1 MLSFSRIEM
10 KLDRMESRYT
20 LPDVEGNETNMFNI
34 CSPRDV
40 FELEE
45 KLNDHHYRKQFV
57 SFFFCLYCWLL
68 IAYILN
74 FRNLHWQSSAE

>member
-57 SFFFCLYCWLL
+57 SFFFV
-68 IAYILN
+68 YIVGC
-74 FRNLHWQSSAE
+74 